1 MARRITLSQYRSKL
15 QQAQAK
21 QRQNIQKLNNAIQQ
35 YNNKVRQYNAARKQ
49 AIDAH
54 NRKVRAHNARVQAK
68 QAERK
73 RAIDAYNRTARAYN
87 ARVRANRT
95 RLQSAL
101 GRLAQQTNTVRYT
114 VLYKS
119 VSTLST
125 KYKRLDIADA
135 NPFLSDLAEQEAT
148 NSVTVLNDLLDDDT
162 ANSQADDD
170 ELKNSLIAN
179 ELAHISPDL
188 DNRWH
193 GAIYALNPE
202 NPDAA
207 RHFCTSTR
215 EIITEILDTKAPDE
229 DVFARFPD
237 CPTTDKGTPTRRA
250 KIHYCLDRN
259 DSVNDELENFIDANI
274 DNVVLLFNELNSGTH
289 GPAGKYSLQQ
299 LVSIKIRVEDAI
311 RFMCEIVRT
320 DSFRS

>member
-1 MARRITLSQYRSKL
+1 MVRRVNLSQYRSKL
-15 QQAQAK
+15 QQAQSK
-21 QRQNIQKLNNAIQQ
+21 QRQNIQKRNNAIQQ
-35 YNNKVRQYNAARKQ
+35 YNNKVRQNNTARKQ
-49 AIDAH
+49 AIDAY
-54 NRKVRAHNARVQAK
+54 NRAARAH
-68 QAERK
+68 
-73 RAIDAYNRTARAYN
+73 N

-101 GRLAQQTNTVRYT
+101 ERLAQQTNTVRYT
-114 VLYKS
+114 VLHKS

-162 ANSQADDD
+162 DNSQADDD

-237 CPTTDKGTPTRRA
+237 CPTTDKRTPTRRA

-311 RFMCEIVRT
+311 RFMCEIVKPALLQ
-320 DSFRS
+320 

>member
-1 MARRITLSQYRSKL
+1 M
-15 QQAQAK
+15 
-21 QRQNIQKLNNAIQQ
+21 
-35 YNNKVRQYNAARKQ
+35 
-49 AIDAH
+49 
-54 NRKVRAHNARVQAK
+54 
-68 QAERK
+68 
-73 RAIDAYNRTARAYN
+73 
-87 ARVRANRT
+87 
-95 RLQSAL
+95 
-101 GRLAQQTNTVRYT
+101 
-114 VLYKS
+114 
-119 VSTLST
+119 
-125 KYKRLDIADA
+125 DIAGAD
-135 NPFLSDLAEQEAT
+135 PFLSDLAEQEAT

>member
-1 MARRITLSQYRSKL
+1 MVRRVNLSQYRSKL
-15 QQAQAK
+15 QQAQSK
-21 QRQNIQKLNNAIQQ
+21 QRQNIQKRNNAIQQ
-35 YNNKVRQYNAARKQ
+35 YNNKVRQNNTARKQ
-49 AIDAH
+49 AIDAY
-54 NRKVRAHNARVQAK
+54 NRAARAH
-68 QAERK
+68 
-73 RAIDAYNRTARAYN
+73 N

-101 GRLAQQTNTVRYT
+101 ERLAQQTNTVRYT
-114 VLYKS
+114 VLHKS

-162 ANSQADDD
+162 DNSQADDD

-193 GAIYALNPE
+193 GAIYALNSE

-215 EIITEILDTKAPDE
+215 EIITEILDTTAPDE

-237 CPTTDKGTPTRRA
+237 CRTTDKGTPTRRA

-320 DSFRS
+320 DSFGHKNDFASSR

>member
-1 MARRITLSQYRSKL
+1 MTRRVTPSQYRSML
-15 QQAQAK
+15 RQAQSK
-21 QRQNIQKLNNAIQQ
+21 QRQNVQKLNDAIRRH
-35 YNNKVRQYNAARKQ
+35 NTVRKQ
-49 AIDAH
+49 AIDAY
-54 NRKVRAHNARVQAK
+54 NRNVRAH
-68 QAERK
+68 
-73 RAIDAYNRTARAYN
+73 N

-95 RLQSAL
+95 HLQSAL
-101 GRLAQQTNTVRYT
+101 QRFDQQINPVRYT
-114 VLYKS
+114 ALYKS

-125 KYKRLDIADA
+125 AYKRLDTAGA
-135 NPFLSDLAEQEAT
+135 NPFLSDIAEQEAT

-162 ANSQADDD
+162 DNSQADDD

-320 DSFRS
+320 DSFGHKNDFASSR